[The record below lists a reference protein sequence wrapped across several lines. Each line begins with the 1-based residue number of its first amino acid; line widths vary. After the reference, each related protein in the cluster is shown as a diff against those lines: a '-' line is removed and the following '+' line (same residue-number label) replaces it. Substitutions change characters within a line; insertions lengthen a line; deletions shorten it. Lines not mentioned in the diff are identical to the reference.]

1 MELNENAELES
12 GQVED
17 LRGSG
22 GGGGGRL
29 GGGGFPIPI
38 PGGGGKLGMIITV
51 VVVLVMLFGGGILGK
66 NLLGGND
73 SGAPSNPGG
82 TAALEQKC
90 RKENTDRFK
99 DADCRNYL
107 YVQSVQTF
115 WRTSLPQTFGTQYV
129 QATTR
134 FFSGQVNT
142 GCGAA
147 DSGVGPFYCPADR
160 HVYLDLTFYQEL
172 SDRFGASGEFAAP
185 YVIAHE
191 YGHHVQ
197 NLLGTSDQVSRAQ
210 QRDPGQ
216 ANHYSVMLELQA
228 DCYAG
233 VWAKSASSTTD
244 ANGERLF
251 KSITDQDIAQAV
263 DTAQAIGDDAIQKK
277 AGGQVNQDK
286 FTHGSSA
293 QRKQWLFQGYTTGDA
308 KKCDTF
314 SGAV

>member
-1 MELNENAELES
+1 MELNENADLES

-17 LRGSG
+17 LRGATGGGGLG
-22 GGGGGRL
+22 GGGGS
-29 GGGGFPIPI
+29 GFGIPIPI
-38 PGGGGKLGMIITV
+38 GGGKVGIIVTV
-51 VVVLVMLFGGGILGK
+51 VVLLIMLFGGGILGR
-66 NLLGGND
+66 NLLGS
-73 SGAPSNPGG
+73 SGSGSQQAGDTTS
-82 TAALEQKC
+82 LQQKC

-99 DADCRNYL
+99 SADCRNYL

-115 WRTSLPQTFGTQYV
+115 WKTALPQFYGKAYQQVPTE
-129 QATTR
+129 
-134 FFSGQVNT
+134 FFANQVNT

-147 DSGVGPFYCPADR
+147 DSGVGPFYCPADQR
-160 HVYLDLTFYQEL
+160 VYIDLTFYQEL

-191 YGHHVQ
+191 YGHHIQ

-228 DCYAG
+228 DCFAG
-233 VWAKSASSTTD
+233 VWAKSAATIKD
-244 ANGERLF
+244 ADGDTLF
-251 KSITDQDIAQAV
+251 KSVTQADIQQAV

-293 QRKQWLFQGYTTGDA
+293 QRKQWLLQGYNTGDPRQ
-308 KKCDTF
+308 CDTF